1 MQYSRTITISTA
13 NNRYSEQWTAVE
25 MTWTAFVEKL
35 GKPIV
40 TAESYE
46 EYMTYKKKKQDQIK
60 DVGGFVGGA
69 LASSLRRNSTIRTRS
84 IVTLDL
90 DNLVYQDDEKILK
103 ILHSLNCSFVVYSTR
118 KHSKVK
124 PRLRVIFPLAAD
136 VSADEYEPI
145 ARKLASF
152 IGMLY
157 CDPTTFQPVRLMYWP
172 SHSKDSDYVY
182 EYADKGLIDGKAILN
197 TYANWHDVRQWP
209 EVPGAA
215 KLHENMAKKQAD
227 PLEKEGIV
235 GAFCRRYNILE
246 AIEEFLPG
254 VYEPCDTEGRLT
266 FVGGSTTAGAVL
278 YEDGLFLYSHHAT
291 DPCSQKLVNAFD
303 LVRLHKFGHKD
314 DTAEEGTPVGRL
326 PSYLAMKE
334 FILEK
339 TPVKIDLIRERQE
352 QAMKEF
358 AVVLPDNSHQEE
370 VLEGEVVEEEEAWEQ
385 YLECKSD
392 GFPLPTIP
400 NISLI
405 LRKDPKIRE
414 KIYYEEFS
422 NRLLVRCPL
431 PWGSSE
437 KQVRV
442 WADTDDSGL
451 RWFFEKFYKISGA
464 NKIMDGVNLI
474 SEENKENAVA
484 LYLQSQTWDGIERL
498 ETLFIDYLGCVDN
511 IYTREAAKLSM
522 VAAVRRAIIGG
533 IKWDYMPIFIGPQG
547 TGKSTFLR
555 ILGKE
560 WFNDSFANF
569 EGKEACELIQG
580 SWIVEVSE
588 LTGLRKSEIN
598 TTKQFLTR
606 QEDIFREAY
615 GRRTKKYPRRCVFF
629 GTSNDAEFL
638 KDASGNRRFWPIDT
652 FVQTP
657 KKSISQDLAKE
668 VDQIWAEACELSK
681 REDFHLVLSKEAE
694 MLARLEQESHRED
707 NFKRGIIE
715 EYLDKKLPRA
725 WGSMDLFARR
735 AYLQDYENQVS
746 LHPELF
752 ERDRVCIAEIWE
764 EALGNDKRFMKK
776 VDSFEIADIMAG
788 MKGWEKMKYPMKMKN
803 YGNQKGYLKK
813 QKSGTTES

>member
-1 MQYSRTITISTA
+1 MQYSRTFTISTA
-13 NNRYSEQWTAVE
+13 NNRYSEQWSPVE
-25 MTWTAFVEKL
+25 MTWSSFVEKL
-35 GKPIV
+35 GKPVV
-40 TAESYE
+40 TAESFE
-46 EYMTYKKKKQDQIK
+46 EYMSYKKKKQDQIK
-60 DVGGFVGGA
+60 DVGGFVGGT
-69 LASSLRRNSTIRTRS
+69 LANSLRRNSSIETRS
-84 IVTLDL
+84 LVTLDL
-90 DNLVYQDDEKILK
+90 DNLAHLDDEKILK
-103 ILHSLNCSFVVYSTR
+103 TLHSLNCSFVVYSTR

-124 PRLRVIFPLAAD
+124 PRLRIIFPLAKD

-182 EYADKGLIDGKAILN
+182 DYADKGLVDGQAILN
-197 TYANWHDVRQWP
+197 MYDDWHDVRQWP
-209 EVPGAA
+209 EVPGAV
-215 KLHENMAKKQAD
+215 KLHQNMAKKQEN
-227 PLEKEGIV
+227 PLEKEGVV
-235 GAFCRRYNILE
+235 GAFCRRYSILE

-254 VYEPCDTEGRLT
+254 MYEHCDSAEDRLT

-291 DPCSQKLVNAFD
+291 DPCSQQLVNAFD

-314 DTAEEGTPVGRL
+314 DSAEEGTPVGRL
-326 PSYLAMKE
+326 PSYLAMKD
-334 FILEK
+334 FILER

-358 AVVLPDNSHQEE
+358 AVVLSDDSHQEE
-370 VLEGEVVEEEEAWEQ
+370 VLEGEVVEEEEEWEQ

-437 KQVRV
+437 KQVRI

-451 RWFFEKFYKISGA
+451 RWFFEKFYKISGV

-511 IYTREAAKLSM
+511 VYTREAAKLSM
-522 VAAVRRAIIGG
+522 AAAVRRAIIGG

-547 TGKSTFLR
+547 VGKSTFLK
-555 ILGKE
+555 ILGGE
-560 WFNDSFANF
+560 WFNDSLSSF
-569 EGKEACELIQG
+569 EGKEACEVIQG

-598 TTKQFLTR
+598 IAKQFLTR

-629 GTSNDAEFL
+629 GTSNDTEFL

-657 KKSISQDLAKE
+657 KKSIFQDLAKE
-668 VDQIWAEACELSK
+668 IDQIWAEACELSK
-681 REDFHLVLSKEAE
+681 REDFHLILSKEAE

-715 EYLDKKLPRA
+715 EYLDKKLPKA

-735 AYLQDYENQVS
+735 AYLQDYESQVS
-746 LHPELF
+746 LHPEVF

-764 EALGNDKRFMKK
+764 EALGNDKRFMRKA
-776 VDSFEIADIMAG
+776 DSFEIADIMSS
-788 MKGWEKMKYPMKMKN
+788 MKGWEKMKHVMKVKN
-803 YGNQKGYLKK
+803 YGGQKGYLRR
-813 QKSGTTES
+813 QK

>member
-69 LASSLRRNSTIRTRS
+69 LASALRRNSTIRTRS

-103 ILHSLNCSFVVYSTR
+103 ILHSLNCSFAVYSTR

-124 PRLRVIFPLAAD
+124 PRLRIIFPLATD

-172 SHSKDSDYVY
+172 SHSRDSDYVY

-197 TYANWHDVRQWP
+197 MYENWQDVRQWP

-215 KLHENMAKKQAD
+215 KLHENMAKKQEN

-314 DTAEEGTPVGRL
+314 DTAEERTPVGRL

-392 GFPLPTIP
+392 GFPLATIP

-437 KQVRV
+437 KQVRI

-451 RWFFEKFYKISGA
+451 RWFFEKFYKISGV

-484 LYLQSQTWDGIERL
+484 LYLQSQTWDGVERL

-522 VAAVRRAIIGG
+522 VAAVRRAITGG

-547 TGKSTFLR
+547 IGKSTFLK
-555 ILGKE
+555 ILGRE
-560 WFNDSFANF
+560 WFNDSLSSFD
-569 EGKEACELIQG
+569 GKEACEVIQG

-598 TTKQFLTR
+598 IAKQFLTR

-657 KKSISQDLAKE
+657 KKSIFQDLAKE

-694 MLARLEQESHRED
+694 TLARLEQESHRED

-715 EYLDKKLPRA
+715 EYLDKKLPKA

-735 AYLQDYENQVS
+735 AYLQDYENQVA
-746 LHPELF
+746 LHSELF
-752 ERDRVCIAEIWE
+752 ARDRVCIAEIWE
-764 EALGNDKRFMKK
+764 EALGNDKRFMRKA
-776 VDSFEIADIMAG
+776 DSFEIADIMAG
-788 MKGWEKMKYPMKMKN
+788 MKGWEKMKHVMKVKN
-803 YGNQKGYLKK
+803 YGGQKGYLRK
-813 QKSGTTES
+813 QK

>member
-69 LASSLRRNSTIRTRS
+69 LASALRRNSTIRTRS

-103 ILHSLNCSFVVYSTR
+103 ILHSLNCSFAVYSTR

-124 PRLRVIFPLAAD
+124 PRLRVIFPLATD

-451 RWFFEKFYKISGA
+451 RWFFEKFYKISGV

-484 LYLQSQTWDGIERL
+484 LYLQSQTWDGVERL

-522 VAAVRRAIIGG
+522 VAAVRRAITGG

-547 TGKSTFLR
+547 IGKSTFLKV
-555 ILGKE
+555 LGRE
-560 WFNDSFANF
+560 WFNDSLSSFD
-569 EGKEACELIQG
+569 GKEACEVIQG

-598 TTKQFLTR
+598 IAKQFLTR
-606 QEDIFREAY
+606 QEDIFSRSV
-615 GRRTKKYPRRCVFF
+615 R
-629 GTSNDAEFL
+629 
-638 KDASGNRRFWPIDT
+638 
-652 FVQTP
+652 
-657 KKSISQDLAKE
+657 
-668 VDQIWAEACELSK
+668 
-681 REDFHLVLSKEAE
+681 
-694 MLARLEQESHRED
+694 
-707 NFKRGIIE
+707 
-715 EYLDKKLPRA
+715 
-725 WGSMDLFARR
+725 
-735 AYLQDYENQVS
+735 
-746 LHPELF
+746 
-752 ERDRVCIAEIWE
+752 
-764 EALGNDKRFMKK
+764 
-776 VDSFEIADIMAG
+776 
-788 MKGWEKMKYPMKMKN
+788 
-803 YGNQKGYLKK
+803 
-813 QKSGTTES
+813 